1 MDANPFLTCSALPLV
16 VGHRGCVSLHQENT
30 LAGFQRAVS
39 LGIDA
44 VELDVRLT
52 KDDRPVV
59 FHDATL
65 ERLCG
70 VRRPVSELTWDELAA
85 IRIPRRI
92 AVGTDALGDIVVKT
106 YEREARISLL
116 EEVLDQIRIPINVE
130 LKSRFW
136 GASIGEV
143 VGPLLVPHRERVM
156 VTSFYPRTLRDIAR
170 VDSRIALGYCWE
182 ESTLG
187 FAGLAGRRLLN
198 GMLDANLAGRMLGT
212 HAVGANH
219 TLVGKDTVRRLHA
232 AGTAIGAHVL
242 FPIGSP
248 HYATPDSEVARL
260 VGLGVNWIES
270 DDPERLQHCVTRTAT
285 PPAELRYAG

>member
-1 MDANPFLTCSALPLV
+1 M
-16 VGHRGCVSLHQENT
+16 SLHQENT
-30 LAGFQRAVS
+30 LVGFKRAAA

-52 KDDRPVV
+52 KDNRPVV
-59 FHDATL
+59 FHDGTL

-70 VRRPVSELTWDELAA
+70 IRRPISELTWDEISQ

-116 EEVLDQIRIPINVE
+116 EEVLAEIRLPINVE

-136 GASIGEV
+136 GPSIGSIV
-143 VGPLLVPHRERVM
+143 APMLVPHRDRVM
-156 VTSFYPRTLRDIAR
+156 VTSFYPGTLRDVAR
-170 VDSRIALGYCWE
+170 VDPTIARGYCWE

-187 FAGLAGRRLLN
+187 FAGLVGRRVLN
-198 GMLDANLAGRMLGT
+198 GMLDGNFAGRVLGT

-248 HYATPDSEVARL
+248 HVATPETEVTRL

-270 DDPERLQHCVTRTAT
+270 DDPERLQRCVTQSCTSTADDF
-285 PPAELRYAG
+285 LVRYVASM